1 MLHLPDEIVG
11 QVLTNLSP
19 QDILSFSETCRHARD
34 VALSEYIWKYKLIER
49 FAHCGAVPSSGEF
62 YAEYMHRHHWSTKT
76 LQHLDTLALQCVTK
90 NTTDD
95 GLSEELIEQLF
106 SSLSEDQRAL
116 NTVICTLLS
125 VKHDDNRFTNLTRRY
140 YGNYL
145 LCALRHTKLLLEVG
159 KLFSQTP
166 PNMLFAGAVISSKW
180 QAAIKGEDIDCAPL
194 EAILESLTHG
204 IKKNLTLYAQHVPVT
219 AELILDC
226 VNTTLYS
233 EYGLCGNSE
242 NYDSPDNSRIDKVLI
257 EKKGL
262 PITLCIIYQEVA
274 RLSGVTLHCVNFPR
288 HFLLSYTNAESM
300 VTYIDAFNSGHRM
313 TRQDCLLLCPMMR
326 IPDVDR
332 YFVVPSVQEVLAR
345 IVRNV
350 QIRTHGLHEHSYS
363 YSARFTLFR
372 LLRAFGAL
380 DRNNAREFADL
391 CSIQGVNLIEAGAY
405 LEETHDLT
413 AEEDQGV
420 IEAWRARLRKRK
432 VEREEDVKKHPEGV
446 QYCVGSVMH
455 HKRYHYHCVI
465 FGWSET
471 CQMDP
476 QWQRQMGVDALP
488 GGAGQPF
495 YKVLVEDGSERNAA
509 QESLEPAHP
518 IIIDHDDIGKYFT
531 KFDGERY
538 IPNTALQ
545 HYYPEN

>member
-1 MLHLPDEIVG
+1 MLHLPDELVG

-19 QDILSFSETCRHARD
+19 QDILSFSETCRHAREI
-34 VALSEYIWKYKLIER
+34 ALSEYIWKYKLIEG
-49 FAHCGAVPSSGEF
+49 FAHCGGLPVSGEF
-62 YAEYMHRHHWSTKT
+62 YIEYMHRHNWSTTT
-76 LQHLDTLALQCVTK
+76 LQHLDKLALQCITK
-90 NTTDD
+90 NATDD
-95 GLSEELIEQLF
+95 VLSEELIEELTH
-106 SSLSEDQRAL
+106 DPRAL
-116 NTVICTLLS
+116 NNVICTLLH

-145 LCALRHTKLLLEVG
+145 LCALRHTKLLLDVKE
-159 KLFSQTP
+159 LFSQTP

-194 EAILESLTHG
+194 EAILEALTHSV
-204 IKKNLTLYAQHVPVT
+204 KKNMSLYAAHIPVT

-226 VNTTLYS
+226 VNTALYT
-233 EYGLCGNSE
+233 EYGLSGNSE
-242 NYDSPDNSRIDKVLI
+242 NYDCPDNSRIDKVLLD
-257 EKKGL
+257 KKGL

-274 RLSGVTLHCVNFPR
+274 RLSGVQLHCVNFPR
-288 HFLLSYTNAESM
+288 HFLLSYTNADGM
-300 VTYIDAFNSGHRM
+300 VTYIDSFNQGQRM
-313 TRQDCLLLCPMMR
+313 TRQDCLSLCPMMR

-332 YFVVPSVQEVLAR
+332 YFVVPTVQEVLAR

-350 QIRTHGLHEHSYS
+350 QIRTHGLHEYSYG

-372 LLRAFGAL
+372 LLRAFGSL
-380 DRNNAREFADL
+380 DRSNAREFADL
-391 CSIQGVNLIEAGAY
+391 CSIQGVNLAEAGRY
-405 LEETHDLT
+405 LEETHDQT

-420 IEAWRARLRKRK
+420 IEAWRARLRKRR
-432 VEREEDVKKHPEGV
+432 VEREEGVKTHPEGV
-446 QYCVGSVMH
+446 KYHVGSVMH
-455 HKRYHYHCVI
+455 HNRYHYHCVI

-518 IIIDHDDIGKYFT
+518 ITIDHEDIGKYFT

-538 IPNTALQ
+538 IPNAALKY
-545 HYYPEN
+545 YYPEN